1 MSFARSFEEARAIQ
15 AAIQDDKTDG
25 RDGGSSSPILHGSA
39 SSGVTETVSMANSNA
54 QTTNSD
60 GTMSQIRTKL
70 KVRTGSLT
78 RKYAST
84 GS

>member
-1 MSFARSFEEARAIQ
+1 MSFSRPFSEARSIIGAIQ
-15 AAIQDDKTDG
+15 REKTDG
-25 RDGGSSSPILHGSA
+25 ADGEGSSPILHGSA
-39 SSGVTETVSMANSNA
+39 TSGVTATVSTANEDA
-54 QTTNSD
+54 QTSHS
-60 GTMSQIRTKL
+60 GSEMSQLRTKL